1 MNFSISAY
9 NDYPQL
15 IYFNNYNLFK
25 KMNPNKNKNI
35 DEKYNGS
42 CLFNYLFI
50 KCQTILKNGSCF
62 IISHFMPIYQSD
74 NYLVKT
80 HGYIL

>member
-1 MNFSISAY
+1 
-9 NDYPQL
+9 
-15 IYFNNYNLFK
+15 
-25 KMNPNKNKNI
+25 MNPNKNKNI

-62 IISHFMPIYQSD
+62 IISHFMPIYQSFKGFQSRELND
-74 NYLVKT
+74 FVITLQISPGG
-80 HGYIL
+80 HMGH